1 MAQPHISVA
10 AETITTIGSFPI
22 TNSLISTWVVMT
34 FLFIFGWF
42 AGKNVKKRP
51 DRFQVFVELVVG
63 GMYDFFRKLGGKHG
77 DKFAPLIITFFF
89 FIVISNWFG
98 LLPGVGTIGFFEK
111 QKDDHTSNSL
121 FFHKVVAGDNTSHD
135 NVNLLDKTH
144 TEIGNE
150 SEATDAYESFIG
162 EAGEQKQDGKD
173 KHTGKDSHHGPKF
186 VPLFRG
192 PTADLNTTLG
202 LGIIAFFAI
211 QYFGLSIAGVSYIK
225 RFLDFRSP
233 IYLFV
238 GILEAVSD
246 LSKIL
251 SFGFRLFGN
260 IFAGEVLLAIMAF
273 LFAFLLPIPF
283 YGLEIF
289 VGLVQGLV
297 FAMLTTV
304 FTTIAVAHGEHM
316 SGHHGDHAHEGH
328 HS

>member
-1 MAQPHISVA
+1 MA
-10 AETITTIGSFPI
+10 
-22 TNSLISTWVVMT
+22 

-111 QKDDHTSNSL
+111 EKGDHANNTVL
-121 FFHKVVAGDNTSHD
+121 FEKVIAGDNTSSQH
-135 NVNLLDKTH
+135 VSEKTN
-144 TEIGNE
+144 TETGTE
-150 SEATDAYESFIG
+150 GDASDSHESFVGSAEEGKHNDHG
-162 EAGEQKQDGKD
+162 EKHDEKDGKE
-173 KHTGKDSHHGPKF
+173 SHHGPKF

-211 QYFGLSIAGVSYIK
+211 QYFGFSIAGISYIK

-316 SGHHGDHAHEGH
+316 SGHHGDHAHEDH
-328 HS
+328 HA